1 MSPDVR
7 VAFGPS
13 RVYAELVR
21 HTDSGRLLAIRRPAL
36 VAVILASSLG
46 IMATG
51 RLDVSL
57 VASLLICWS
66 FAPVLQL
73 LAARLILLSTPG
85 RTVGVARAIDLLF
98 MGHVP
103 WSLWLVALAG
113 LAALGLDSDVLRVG
127 AMVSAPVIAVWTA
140 SLIRAFCLKVLRTS
154 PHDAVIRTLLH
165 QALIWTVTGVYIAVA
180 VQVWPRLLANIVAR

>member
-7 VAFGPS
+7 IALGPS
-13 RVYAELVR
+13 RAYAELVR

-51 RLDVSL
+51 RLD
-57 VASLLICWS
+57 ASLLVSLLLCWS
-66 FAPVLQL
+66 FAPILQL
-73 LAARLILLSTPG
+73 LAARLIVLSTPG
-85 RTVGVARAIDLLF
+85 RPVGVARALDLLF

-103 WSLWLVALAG
+103 WSLWLIAF
-113 LAALGLDSDVLRVG
+113 AAIGATGYTSDVPRIA
-127 AMVSAPVIAVWTA
+127 AMITAPFIALWTA
-140 SLIRAFCLKVLRTS
+140 WIIRAFCLEVLRTS
-154 PHDAVIRTLLH
+154 NRGAVVRTLAH

-180 VQVWPRLLANIVAR
+180 IQAWPRVLAIVAR